1 MKKVKNDKGIKY
13 LSISIICSVIIG
25 FNILL
30 YVFDKNVMPRAMDL
44 GTAEMKAKAEYI
56 INENIQKI
64 FNDEV
69 SYKDIVDIEKDKEGN
84 ILMIRAD
91 TAKMNILASKVS
103 LNSQKDLKEFGT
115 IGIDIP
121 LGYVLNNNLVAR
133 YGPKVDINMAPIGDI
148 KTSYESQFESAGIN
162 QTRHR
167 IYLIVETRIKVNTA
181 LQSKEADIVS
191 EIPIVENI
199 IVGKVPTTSINIDN
213 K

>member
-84 ILMIRAD
+84 ILMIKAD
-91 TAKMNILASKVS
+91 TAKMNVLASKVS

-148 KTSYESQFESAGIN
+148 KTSYESQFETAGIN

>member
-91 TAKMNILASKVS
+91 TAKMNILASKIS